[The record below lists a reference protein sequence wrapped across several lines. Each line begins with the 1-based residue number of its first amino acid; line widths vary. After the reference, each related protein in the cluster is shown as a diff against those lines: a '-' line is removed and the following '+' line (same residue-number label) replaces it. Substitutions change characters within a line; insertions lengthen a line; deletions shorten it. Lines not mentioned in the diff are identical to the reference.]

1 MLPFAG
7 SANPGNIVKPASI
20 IIALIVLAALLAPT
34 LTMHDPR
41 ALSGAQFEAPSARHW
56 LGTDQLGRDVFSR
69 LLFGARRSLGISGLA
84 TALAMS
90 SGVMLGTMAAI
101 PNAWLSRS
109 IRAIVDALLALP
121 GLLWSLVVITLL
133 GSGTDAI
140 IFAVGSAQIAPVA
153 RVVYSRSLSVYS
165 REYVLAAR
173 ALGANESLILR
184 QHILPNC
191 ASVIFAYA
199 AVVFSYSLL
208 NGAALT
214 FLGLAGVPGI
224 ADWGV
229 LLSEGRAAIQQAP
242 WIALSAGCAI
252 TILVITVNH
261 LAEEL
266 AAPR

>member
-1 MLPFAG
+1 M
-7 SANPGNIVKPASI
+7 KPALI
-20 IIALIVLAALLAPT
+20 IIALIMLAALLAPA
-34 LTMHDPR
+34 LTTHDPR

-69 LLFGARRSLGISGLA
+69 LLIGARRTLGISGLA
-84 TALAMS
+84 TVLAIFGGMM
-90 SGVMLGTMAAI
+90 VGTMAAI

-121 GLLWSLVVITLL
+121 SLLWSLVVITLL

-140 IFAVGSAQIAPVA
+140 IVAVGSAQIAPVA
-153 RVVYSRSLSVYS
+153 RVAYARALSVYS

-173 ALGANESLILR
+173 AQGAGESFILR

-191 ASVIFAYA
+191 ASVIFAYS

-208 NGAALT
+208 NSAALT
-214 FLGLAGVPGI
+214 FLGLAGAPGI
-224 ADWGV
+224 TDWGV
-229 LLSEGRAAIQQAP
+229 LLSEGRAAILQAP

-252 TILVITVNH
+252 TLLVIAVNH

-266 AAPR
+266 ATPR